1 MRVAFETPFSYSRTS
16 VICCVLSSSVQDECH
31 IESLSQ
37 PLTFVI
43 VLQMWLQT
51 AYKQSSG
58 KREQQGTWFGPS
70 VPGRLPKAVTSEQ
83 RSRGKADINW

>member
-51 AYKQSSG
+51 AYKQSRRAG
-58 KREQQGTWFGPS
+58 FQQDFIY
-70 VPGRLPKAVTSEQ
+70 EH
-83 RSRGKADINW
+83 